1 MNRILTGML
10 IALALAGEIR
20 SAAVAD
26 VSEAAIDRAQR
37 SIVIVE
43 CKDRSGATSH
53 LTGVILLSQAARS
66 YIAVGEALICTDYR
80 VRLNGNTTGLPLPA
94 RVVAID
100 QAAAKGD
107 ALKAADFSAGNMTAM
122 RVEGLVGGGS
132 KILAIE
138 KGGLTAVPYAQPHSG
153 HASLFILSYAESVF
167 AMMAG
172 AKRVDPRLDQSDTA
186 NACSD
191 FDFDAASALGQGA
204 PLFAAD
210 GALVAITV
218 ARQPGAAMLDP
229 SRLKEA
235 RQNYVANNLFDWI
248 ALLHYA
254 SDNVGVSVPAWRC

>member
-1 MNRILTGML
+1 MNRILTG
-10 IALALAGEIR
+10 IVVALALLGNVR
-20 SAAVAD
+20 TAAVSD
-26 VSEAAIDRAQR
+26 VSEAAINRAQR

-43 CKDRSGATSH
+43 CKDHSGATSH

-66 YIAVGEALICTDYR
+66 YIAVGEALSCSEFH
-80 VRLNGNTTGLPLPA
+80 VRLNGNMTGSTLPA

-100 QAAAKGD
+100 QAAAKSD
-107 ALKAADFSAGNMTAM
+107 ALKAADFSAGNLIAM
-122 RVEGLVGGGS
+122 RVDGLVGGGS

-172 AKRVDPRLDQSDTA
+172 AKRVDPRLDQSDAA

-191 FDFDAASALGQGA
+191 FNFDAASAMGQGA
-204 PLFAAD
+204 PLFATD

-218 ARQPGAAMLDP
+218 ARQPGASMLDP

-235 RQNYVANNLFDWI
+235 RQNYVADNLFDWI
-248 ALLHYA
+248 TLLHYA
-254 SDNVGVSVPAWRC
+254 SDNVGVSVPSWRC